1 MIYFKGPK
9 APDFH
14 FEKSRPS
21 LKRIAS
27 QAYRRKKR
35 HARLC
40 ILSVPNPPDSL
51 PGTPP
56 PAARFPQAAASS
68 FFPSLFLSK
77 TLPPRHTPA
86 GRAAADFYRITSPAA
101 LSTRRHPVRR
111 IFFLFFPPSAARSAA
126 GSVFRAR
133 IRGVGERFYTT
144 HHFTLSILFS
154 VFPLFFP
161 PAPAAAFTAPVPGKA
176 FPDQMI
182 LSRFPLP
189 ALSGHPEG
197 KRGIPDFLPD

>member
-77 TLPPRHTPA
+77 TLPPRHTPT
-86 GRAAADFYRITSPAA
+86 GRAAAGFYRITSPAA

-111 IFFLFFPPSAARSAA
+111 IFFSFFFRRLRPARPPGPFSAPGYGASVSAFIPHIPSPCQHFFP
-126 GSVFRAR
+126 F
-133 IRGVGERFYTT
+133 
-144 HHFTLSILFS
+144 
-154 VFPLFFP
+154 
-161 PAPAAAFTAPVPGKA
+161 
-176 FPDQMI
+176 
-182 LSRFPLP
+182 SRFFFHPPPSRRRFHRPGPGEGFSGGTLP
-189 ALSGHPEG
+189 R
-197 KRGIPDFLPD
+197 RGAFVL

>member
-77 TLPPRHTPA
+77 TLPPCPPTGKGRGGLLPPRLPCQHTDTQS
-86 GRAAADFYRITSPAA
+86 GG
-101 LSTRRHPVRR
+101 
-111 IFFLFFPPSAARSAA
+111 FFFFFFPPSAARSAA

-144 HHFTLSILFS
+144 HHFTLSTLFS
-154 VFPLFFP
+154 VFPLFFHP
-161 PAPAAAFTAPVPGKA
+161 PPSRRRFHRPGPGEG
-176 FPDQMI
+176 FSGSDD
-182 LSRFPLP
+182 SFPLSP
-189 ALSGHPEG
+189 SGSFRSSGG
-197 KRGIPDFLPD
+197 KKRDSGFSA

>member
-77 TLPPRHTPA
+77 TLPPFTVSHPRLPCQHTDTQS
-86 GRAAADFYRITSPAA
+86 GG
-101 LSTRRHPVRR
+101 
-111 IFFLFFPPSAARSAA
+111 FFFFFFPPSAARSAA

-144 HHFTLSILFS
+144 HHFTLSTLFS
-154 VFPLFFP
+154 VFPLFFHP
-161 PAPAAAFTAPVPGKA
+161 PPSRRRFHRPGPGEG
-176 FPDQMI
+176 FSGSDD
-182 LSRFPLP
+182 SFPLSP
-189 ALSGHPEG
+189 SGSFRSSG
-197 KRGIPDFLPD
+197 DSGFSA

>member
-77 TLPPRHTPA
+77 TLPPCPPA
-86 GRAAADFYRITSPAA
+86 GRAAAGFYRITSPAA
-101 LSTRRHPVRR
+101 LSTHRHPVRR

-133 IRGVGERFYTT
+133 IRGVGERFSTT
-144 HHFTLSILFS
+144 HPCTLSTLCS

-161 PAPAAAFTAPVPGKA
+161 PAAVP
-176 FPDQMI
+176 PP
-182 LSRFPLP
+182 LSPPR
-189 ALSGHPEG
+189 S
-197 KRGIPDFLPD
+197 RGRLFRIR

>member
-27 QAYRRKKR
+27 QAYRRKKQ

-86 GRAAADFYRITSPAA
+86 GRAAAGFYRITFHPVNTFFRFPAFF
-101 LSTRRHPVRR
+101 STRRR
-111 IFFLFFPPSAARSAA
+111 
-126 GSVFRAR
+126 
-133 IRGVGERFYTT
+133 
-144 HHFTLSILFS
+144 
-154 VFPLFFP
+154 
-161 PAPAAAFTAPVPGKA
+161 PAAPVPGKA

>member
-77 TLPPRHTPA
+77 TLPPRHTPT
-86 GRAAADFYRITSPAA
+86 GRAAAGFYRITSPAA

-111 IFFLFFPPSAARSAA
+111 IFFSFFFRRLRPARPPGPFSAPGYGASVSAFIPHIPSPCQHFFPFS
-126 GSVFRAR
+126 
-133 IRGVGERFYTT
+133 RF
-144 HHFTLSILFS
+144 
-154 VFPLFFP
+154 FFP
-161 PAPAAAFTAPVPGKA
+161 PAAVP
-176 FPDQMI
+176 PP
-182 LSRFPLP
+182 LSPPR
-189 ALSGHPEG
+189 S
-197 KRGIPDFLPD
+197 RGRLFRIR